1 MKEGLAALWASP
13 GSEQATG
20 LRGPATAGT
29 EEQKTRAAIGQQER
43 GGRKG
48 QTLPRQVAT
57 GDSVETQVAAKEGW
71 EAARWPVL

>member
-1 MKEGLAALWASP
+1 MAVGTGAGRHQDSGEEAVKEGLAALWALP

-29 EEQKTRAAIGQQER
+29 EEQGTSAAFGQQER

-48 QTLPRQVAT
+48 QTLP
-57 GDSVETQVAAKEGW
+57 
-71 EAARWPVL
+71 ARWQQVTT